1 MHTSTRIPLT
11 RTTGSQL
18 RWSWPFPVEWRV
30 YILPR
35 VYIRW
40 SWPIHVHLPS
50 KQRIPMPANTQRS
63 QTPRPGVPEIKKLLV
78 AFDGRRR
85 KSNRS
90 TQNIANS
97 VQDLFLRACWLY
109 RADYWGCC
117 WCSMCAWC
125 HDAAY
130 ALDAMTTHIK
140 RTCCTSWGS
149 CAVGS
154 LCINALPAF
163 IASSLPSVLLMQRLD
178 MIVVKQPLM
187 MTVTVSRR
195 GYTVLG

>member
-1 MHTSTRIPLT
+1 MAEGENQIAAL
-11 RTTGSQL
+11 
-18 RWSWPFPVEWRV
+18 
-30 YILPR
+30 
-35 VYIRW
+35 
-40 SWPIHVHLPS
+40 
-50 KQRIPMPANTQRS
+50 K
-63 QTPRPGVPEIKKLLV
+63 
-78 AFDGRRR
+78 
-85 KSNRS
+85 
-90 TQNIANS
+90 NIANS

-178 MIVVKQPLM
+178 MIVVMQPLM